1 MMIIAVDGPSASGKG
16 TLARKLAR
24 HFDFAYLDTG
34 ALYRGVALMVR
45 DAGRRPHDP
54 AAALEAAQ
62 HFSFAILEDPRIRS
76 ESAGEEASFVASLP
90 EVRTALLV
98 LQRNF
103 AVSPPDGKKGAVIDG
118 RDIGTVVC
126 PKAEIKFFVTAS
138 PEVRAQ
144 RRTQELLK
152 RGDRADYGTV
162 LTTIH
167 ERDRRDR
174 ERLVSPLRQA
184 EDAHLLDT
192 TKLDIDGAFQKALD
206 VLADKGFLKRS

>member
-1 MMIIAVDGPSASGKG
+1 MIIAVDGPSASGKG

-45 DAGRRPHDP
+45 DAGHLPHDP
-54 AAALEAAQ
+54 TAALDAAQ
-62 HFSFAILEDPRIRS
+62 HFSFKILEDPRIRS
-76 ESAGEEASFVASLP
+76 ESAGEAASFVASMP
-90 EVRTALLV
+90 EVRSALLV
-98 LQRNF
+98 LQRTF
-103 AVSPPDGKKGAVIDG
+103 AASPPGGKKGAVIDG

-126 PKAEIKFFVTAS
+126 PQAEIKFFVTAS
-138 PEVRAQ
+138 PEIRAQ

-152 RGDRADYGTV
+152 RGDSADYATI

-174 ERLVSPLRQA
+174 ERSVSPLRRA

-206 VLADKGFLKRS
+206 VLADKGFL